1 MPWGRGSGGGQPGD
15 PDPGKHTQRDIH
27 KGARQAGCS
36 PCARNRS
43 AEGPW
48 LHLSSQPLA
57 SALPGDIPSS
67 GVACGESQEN
77 GCGFSNGDSGA
88 LGYPHGT
95 IFLLSSLAFL
105 NRSPRLPWS
114 LTNATKSPMSGRNN
128 CCLLETQ
135 VHLHAGIRHIL
146 EMAAREAV
154 RTISTGPPKSHFI
167 LSKTHNWEIA

>member
-1 MPWGRGSGGGQPGD
+1 MPWGRGSGGGSLGTLIPGNTHK
-15 PDPGKHTQRDIH
+15 GTST

-36 PCARNRS
+36 PCARNLS

-67 GVACGESQEN
+67 GVACGESREN

-95 IFLLSSLAFL
+95 VFLLSSLAFL

-146 EMAAREAV
+146 EMAARKAV
-154 RTISTGPPKSHFI
+154 RTISTRPQKSHFI